1 MVWVISGAL
10 EIARRLR
17 ALELRQI
24 ELAIARAL
32 PPRRFKPRRSVS
44 EPFSIYVMQ
53 RPELVQGDL
62 NPWCRSSG
70 QTITLTENG
79 QRDDPKRDSLIRL
92 ENSLIRRF
100 NSLLHPQKFPVPMR
114 REFPHKSLDLL
125 PYLASFGCLARPKRS
140 KFPVFS
146 QLAGNLGN
154 FRDEFARDSPL
165 QPRVMQ
171 TFGPARAT

>member
-100 NSLLHPQKFPVPMR
+100 NSLSRPQKFPVPMR

-125 PYLASFGCLARPKRS
+125 PYLASFGCLARPNGENSRE
-140 KFPVFS
+140 FWG
-146 QLAGNLGN
+146 LE
-154 FRDEFARDSPL
+154 DEFARDCLL
-165 QPRVMQ
+165 QR
-171 TFGPARAT
+171 